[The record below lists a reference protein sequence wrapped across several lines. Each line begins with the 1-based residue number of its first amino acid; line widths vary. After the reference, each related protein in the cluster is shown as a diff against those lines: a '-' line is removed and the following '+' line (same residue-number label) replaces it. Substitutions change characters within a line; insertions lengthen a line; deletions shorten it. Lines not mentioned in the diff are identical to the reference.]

1 MKITSVDL
9 VILGLFGLAAFGL
22 MTHGAASPCRR
33 PHDSPVLAGGPAP
46 AVLTS
51 LSLTVDGMP
60 CAQCE
65 VAIRAAVK
73 KLHGVQQVSFNEGRV
88 MVLYD
93 PARVTPQ
100 RVIDAAGAVGFGAS
114 IAD

>member
-1 MKITSVDL
+1 MIPSHTGWDRRGAGRPLGEHDDGVTGFETAPHL
-9 VILGLFGLAAFGL
+9 VP
-22 MTHGAASPCRR
+22 AS
-33 PHDSPVLAGGPAP
+33 

-73 KLHGVQQVSFNEGRV
+73 KLHGVQQVSFNERRV

-114 IAD
+114 IAN